1 MDTALVQYDVTE
13 SAIAEMKEK
22 YSGLTIKTPADYKAV
37 MAAISTVSKIRVDV
51 EKARKMFKAD
61 ALEYGRKVDAE
72 AKRITGLLLEVEE
85 PLRAKRQAVDDAK
98 ARKEEEARL
107 AEEKRVADI
116 RAKIDA
122 ITAFVSRLNELTIPE
137 LSARI
142 ESIGKLSIIGSEY
155 QEFTGDALAEIKTVA
170 DALNAR
176 MAEKIEREKEQEAL
190 RIANEQAAALRAEQE
205 RKDAEAQAKLDA
217 ERRLKEAAER
227 KIAEQAAEAKRKED
241 EEILRKKI
249 EAESK
254 AKAERELAEKIAREE
269 RAKAEAEAK
278 AKREAELRPDKEK
291 LLVWI
296 ASAIGTAPKL
306 DSAEMKV
313 ICDDAVKSLTSAQ
326 KRIL

>member
-1 MDTALVQYDVTE
+1 MNASVVQYDVTE

-22 YSGLTIKTPADYKAV
+22 YSGLTIKTPADYKVV
-37 MAAISTVSKIRVDV
+37 MSAISTVSKIRVDV

-61 ALEYGRKVDAE
+61 ALEYGQKVDAE

-98 ARKEEEARL
+98 ARKEAEVRQVEEQ
-107 AEEKRVADI
+107 RVAGI

-122 ITAFVSRLNELTIPE
+122 ITNLTVGLNELTGPE
-137 LSARI
+137 LMARI
-142 ESIGKLSIIGSEY
+142 ETVTERSISESEY
-155 QEFTGDALAEIKTVA
+155 QEFVA
-170 DALNAR
+170 DAQAALKTVSESLNAR
-176 MAEKIEREKEQEAL
+176 LAEKVEREKEQEAL

-205 RKDAEAQAKLDA
+205 RKDAEAQAKLDV
-217 ERRLKEAAER
+217 ERRLREEAER

-241 EEILRKKI
+241 EEILRKQI

-254 AKAERELAEKIAREE
+254 AKAERELAEKIAREKQ
-269 RAKAEAEAK
+269 AKEEAEAK

-296 ASAIGTAPKL
+296 ASAIGSAPKL
-306 DSAEMKV
+306 ENKEMQEIRADV
-313 ICDDAVKSLTSAQ
+313 IKALTHAQ
-326 KRIL
+326 GKIK